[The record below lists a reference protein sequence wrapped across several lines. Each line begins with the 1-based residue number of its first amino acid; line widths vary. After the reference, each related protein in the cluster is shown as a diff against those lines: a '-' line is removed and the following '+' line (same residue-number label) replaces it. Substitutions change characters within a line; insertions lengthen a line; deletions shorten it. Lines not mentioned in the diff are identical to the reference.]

1 MGDEVVT
8 WDDYTRRT
16 AAAIGA
22 PPPRIVHLPSDFL
35 LAVDRPRYAAL
46 EEIFRFHGVYSSA
59 KLKRDV
65 PEYRPAMP
73 YEEGVRRTVAW
84 MDKHQKIVS
93 ADRDPMEDRLVA
105 AWEKFAGETV
115 RAFGAQ

>member
-1 MGDEVVT
+1 
-8 WDDYTRRT
+8 
-16 AAAIGA
+16 
-22 PPPRIVHLPSDFL
+22 
-35 LAVDRPRYAAL
+35 
-46 EEIFRFHGVYSSA
+46 
-59 KLKRDV
+59 
-65 PEYRPAMP
+65 MP

-84 MDKHQKIVS
+84 MDQHQKIVS